1 MDRHTEIVTEVAAR
15 VRLFHERQQPF
26 RIYHGST
33 NSTRESQY
41 RRDNTVDT
49 SRLTNVLKIDTHAKT
64 ALVEPNVPMDRLV
77 EATLRHNLVPPVVM
91 EFPGITAGGGFAGTA
106 GESSSFKYGMFDRT
120 VNWIEI
126 VLANGDIVTASRSD
140 KPDLLYGAAA
150 SFGTLGVT
158 TLLELQLIEAKTY
171 VKLSYIPISSVSE
184 AVTEVRRAT
193 EDPSTDYVDGILLSA
208 ERGVVC
214 VGRLTN
220 HVGEGLKIQ
229 RFTRAR
235 DPWFYLHAI
244 EVVNRREGIVREAIP
259 LVDYLFRYDRGAF
272 WTGKFAFQYFVTPF
286 NRITRW
292 ALDRY
297 MHTRV
302 MYHALHKSGHTK
314 RYMIQDVAVPYPG
327 AEDFVQYLD
336 THFGHYPLW
345 ICPLRQTG
353 QWPNSPHGLL
363 AEKPSRKAPDML
375 LNFGVWGPGSTDRKT
390 FVDDNRG
397 LEHKVQSLGGR
408 KWLYACAFYTEEEFW
423 DIYDK
428 RDYDALRAK
437 YHATH
442 LPTIYDK
449 VKVDWEAEQRA
460 ISASWR
466 LWLLALFWSIWPLSG
481 LYGVYKATIGGDYL
495 LPRESSW
502 RSRLIPQG
510 KIKM

>member
-1 MDRHTEIVTEVAAR
+1 MDRHNEIVAQVAAR
-15 VRLFHERQQPF
+15 VRLFHERRQPF

-33 NSTRESQY
+33 NSTRESRY

-49 SRLTNVLKIDTHAKT
+49 SSLNHVLQVDTQAKT

-77 EATLRHNLVPPVVM
+77 EATLRFGLVPPVVM

-120 VNWIEI
+120 VSWIEI
-126 VLANGDIVTASRSD
+126 VLGIGDVVTASRTD

-171 VKLSYIPISSVSE
+171 VELSYIPTASVPQ
-184 AVTEVRRAT
+184 AVTEVQRAT
-193 EDPSTDYVDGILLSA
+193 KDSSTDYVDGMLLSP

-214 VGRLTN
+214 VGRLTD
-220 HVGEGLKIQ
+220 HVNEGVNIQ

-244 EVVNRREGIVREAIP
+244 EVINRGQGVVREAVP
-259 LVDYLFRYDRGAF
+259 LADYLFRYDRGAF
-272 WTGKFAFQYFVTPF
+272 WTGKFAFKYFVTPF

-302 MYHALHKSGHTK
+302 MYHALHKSGFAK
-314 RYMIQDVAVPYPG
+314 RYIIQDVAVPYPG
-327 AEDFVQYLD
+327 AEDFAQYLD

-353 QWPNSPHGLL
+353 QLPDSPHGLL
-363 AEKPSRKAPDML
+363 AEKPDKKAPDML
-375 LNFGVWGPGSTDRKT
+375 LNFGVWGPGPTDRKA
-390 FVDDNRG
+390 FVEANRQ
-397 LEHKVQSLGGR
+397 LEHKVQSLRGR

-428 RDYDALRAK
+428 QEYDALRAK

-449 VKVDWEAEQRA
+449 VKVDWESEQRA
-460 ISASWR
+460 ISQSWR

-481 LYGVYKATIGGDYL
+481 LYGVYKATFGGDYL
-495 LPRESSW
+495 LPRKSW
-502 RSRLIPQG
+502 RSRLIPETE
-510 KIKM
+510 IKE